1 MRVFCFGRFRYA
13 HYHTREDTPERL
25 DYERMTRV
33 VAGLEQ
39 VLIELAG
46 GSRR

>member
-1 MRVFCFGRFRYA
+1 MRVFCFGRFPVRPLPHA
-13 HYHTREDTPERL
+13 RDTPERL